1 VAGNKKKN
9 SRDKGVGFA
18 RFDFSVAAATADAAT
33 KTLSVMSSENL
44 NKILMQEGLSEGVI
58 ISELQTSTQVEVR
71 VGVPSQ
77 QEEAAEICKRLT
89 EPAIKTVL
97 RSKAGPAAQEMS
109 NISVV
114 EAAVME
120 NVEQAGTDVFCNQ
133 LKASY
138 TSSLRPHTRPHTL
151 VA

>member
-1 VAGNKKKN
+1 VAGNKKKH
-9 SRDKGVGFA
+9 SRDKGFV
-18 RFDFSVAAATADAAT
+18 RFDFSVAAASADAAT

-58 ISELQTSTQVEVR
+58 ISELKTSTQVEVR
-71 VGVPSQ
+71 VGVPPQ
-77 QEEAAEICKRLT
+77 QEEAEEICKRLT

-109 NISVV
+109 KISVV

-120 NVEQAGTDVFCNQ
+120 NVEQGGTGVFCNKLQ
-133 LKASY
+133 ASY
-138 TSSLRPHTRPHTL
+138 TGSLRPHTQ
-151 VA
+151 VALGLIH